1 MYLRPPAG
9 EKAFR
14 SSLLRR
20 MQPIVIRPG
29 ITWGCGPVYADAR
42 GSRVFQAEEAGP
54 YISPGVSCLVE
65 SRGQGRYLPRT
76 LSRNALPVSGI
87 PFLLLVAVIASASDG
102 KNGERIALR
111 TKNGYPHILFGYYH
125 PVRAVR
131 FFFLRP

>member
-1 MYLRPPAG
+1 MPV
-9 EKAFR
+9 K
-14 SSLLRR
+14 
-20 MQPIVIRPG
+20 PG
-29 ITWGCGPVYADAR
+29 
-42 GSRVFQAEEAGP
+42 VFKRKKRGP
-54 YISPGVSCLVE
+54 YISPGGIFHGLYHEMPFRCPE
-65 SRGQGRYLPRT
+65 
-76 LSRNALPVSGI
+76 I